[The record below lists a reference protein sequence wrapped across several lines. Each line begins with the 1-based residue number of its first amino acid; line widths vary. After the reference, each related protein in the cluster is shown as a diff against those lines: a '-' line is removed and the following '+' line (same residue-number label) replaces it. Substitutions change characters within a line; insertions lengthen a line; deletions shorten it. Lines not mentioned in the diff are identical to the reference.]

1 MLHMVDNPFVDFRT
15 TGNVLTKVSLRRVN
29 IDRYMIDNIRLHDY
43 LLKQNKILLLKRDS
57 LILLSKGFTKIP
69 TIITFKVSQNDRC
82 VGMF

>member
-1 MLHMVDNPFVDFRT
+1 MVDNPFVDFRT

>member
-1 MLHMVDNPFVDFRT
+1 MVDNPFVDFRT
-15 TGNVLTKVSLRRVN
+15 TGNVLTKVSIRRVN
-29 IDRYMIDNIRLHDY
+29 IDRYMMDNIRLHDY